1 MNITFWNRDGS
12 VFMSI
17 EGLNTKTEKLD
28 EEDFRNSS
36 IRLMLAAREKPTE
49 IEEHFEQF
57 MQAY

>member
-1 MNITFWNRDGS
+1 MTIIFWDRDGS

-36 IRLMLAAREKPTE
+36 IRLMLAERKKPTE
-49 IEEHFEQF
+49 IEPPFDQST
-57 MQAY
+57 QVY